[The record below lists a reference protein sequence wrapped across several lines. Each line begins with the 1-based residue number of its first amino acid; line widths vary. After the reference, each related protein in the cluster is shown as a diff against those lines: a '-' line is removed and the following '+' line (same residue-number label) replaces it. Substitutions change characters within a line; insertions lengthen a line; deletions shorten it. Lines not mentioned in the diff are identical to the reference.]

1 MIINF
6 NYHLISIAQE
16 LGYFRSRNLIK
27 GEALTIFATKKNFG
41 KWQDIFQDSV
51 ILAEILEQMLY
62 HFKVIK
68 IVGDS
73 YRLKKSENRY
83 LKE

>member
-1 MIINF
+1 M
-6 NYHLISIAQE
+6 
-16 LGYFRSRNLIK
+16 K
-27 GEALTIFATKKNFG
+27 DFG

-62 HFKVIK
+62 HAKVIK

-73 YRLKKSENRY
+73 YRLKESENRY
-83 LKE
+83 LKK